1 MWQVRRFAAIG
12 WILGAFILLGAWPAA
27 AGNYVTTQISTLGG
41 AYLGLFPKINSKGEV
56 AWAGNY
62 FDSPGLYLYSNGKVK
77 QLTNNPDIQNF
88 DINDLGQVVWSG
100 LVQSPYGYN
109 IFLYKN
115 GGTTPITT
123 NGNNNFDP
131 SFNAN
136 GDFVWHSYDGL
147 HAYVNQCTSTG
158 AVSTIWTCTSY
169 SVLNA
174 NGNFI
179 NPVINNLRQVAWII
193 ITQDA
198 NYNLLDN
205 IYLSSGGLA
214 TIVHT
219 NSSFIPDLGYTD
231 PLHSLNNNGDL
242 VFSASDGI
250 WLKKSGAAAQK
261 IATTAN
267 RSYRPRIN
275 DHGLVAYVGDS
286 AANYTAVYLYNSA
299 SGSQKITDNGTYPFI
314 NNKDQ
319 VIWTNY
325 QGIYLYYQNSSSR
338 IVNYGF
344 PVYPTLNDRGQVAW
358 QGEFSGDGIFLSRP
372 VSGLAGMSLLLLE

>member
-1 MWQVRRFAAIG
+1 MWQVRRLAAIG
-12 WILGAFILLGAWPAA
+12 WILGALILLGAWPAGA
-27 AGNYVTTQISTLGG
+27 APYNTTQISTLGG
-41 AYLGLFPKINSKGEV
+41 AYLGLFPKINGKGEV

-62 FDSPGLYLYSNGKVK
+62 YDSPGLYLYSGGKVK
-77 QLTNNPDIQNF
+77 QLTNNHDIENF
-88 DINDLGQVVWSG
+88 DINDLGQVVWSM
-100 LVQSPYGYN
+100 STSSGYD

-136 GDFVWHSYDGL
+136 GDFVWHSYNGL
-147 HAYVNQCTSTG
+147 HAYVNQCTSAG

-169 SVLNA
+169 SDWNA
-174 NGNFI
+174 NANFI

-198 NYNLLDN
+198 SYNLLDN
-205 IYLSSGGLA
+205 IYLLSGGTA
-214 TIVHT
+214 AIVHT
-219 NSSFIPDLGYTD
+219 SPSFTPDLGYTD
-231 PLHSLNNNGDL
+231 PLHSLNNHGDL

-250 WLKKSGAAAQK
+250 WLKKSGAAVQK

-286 AANYTAVYLYNSA
+286 TANYTAVFLYTSA
-299 SGSQKITDNGTYPFI
+299 GGSQKLTDNGTYPFL

-325 QGIYLYYQNSSSR
+325 QGIYLYNQNSAGR
-338 IVNYGF
+338 IVNYGY

-372 VSGLAGMSLLLLE
+372 ATGLAGAALLLLQ